1 MAKKWYVKELSKLTG
16 VSVRTLHHYD
26 NVNLL
31 KPSERLENGYR
42 KYSEEDLLKLQ
53 QIIALKSFGFKLMHI
68 RNILLKNIS
77 LIDNL
82 KNQTIFLKG
91 KAKSLYTTSKDD
103 RLVMHFSDDTSAFDG
118 KKKEALLGKGAVNNQ
133 FNAFIMDHLQNNG
146 IETHHIEVLNNND
159 SLVWNLNMFPVEC
172 VIRNRAS
179 GSICRRLGTEDGLI
193 LESPLFEFF
202 LKDDDLGDPLIN
214 DEHII
219 SFGWATKDQID
230 EMKKLTYKVNSV
242 LKELFINSGLILVD
256 FKVEFGVNGNGT
268 ILLAD
273 EFTPDGC
280 RLWDSETL
288 KKMDKDRFRQGLG
301 DVVESYHQVADRL
314 GMNIIVD

>member
-1 MAKKWYVKELSKLTG
+1 MDKIKEIT
-16 VSVRTLHHYD
+16 
-26 NVNLL
+26 
-31 KPSERLENGYR
+31 
-42 KYSEEDLLKLQ
+42 
-53 QIIALKSFGFKLMHI
+53 
-68 RNILLKNIS
+68 
-77 LIDNL
+77 
-82 KNQTIFLKG
+82 KG

-159 SLVWNLNMFPVEC
+159 SLVWNLNMFPIEC

-314 GMNIIVD
+314 CMNIIVD

>member
-1 MAKKWYVKELSKLTG
+1 MEKIKEIT
-16 VSVRTLHHYD
+16 
-26 NVNLL
+26 
-31 KPSERLENGYR
+31 
-42 KYSEEDLLKLQ
+42 
-53 QIIALKSFGFKLMHI
+53 
-68 RNILLKNIS
+68 
-77 LIDNL
+77 
-82 KNQTIFLKG
+82 KG
-91 KAKSLYTTSKDD
+91 KAKSLFTTSNDNQ
-103 RLVMHFSDDTSAFDG
+103 LVMHFSDDTSAFDG

-133 FNAFIMDHLQNNG
+133 FNAFIMDHLEKSG
-146 IETHHIEVLNNND
+146 VETHHIEVLNNND
-159 SLVWNLNMFPVEC
+159 SLVHKLDMFPIEC

-193 LESPLFEFF
+193 LENPLFEFF

-219 SFGWATKDQID
+219 SFGWANKEQIIQ
-230 EMKKLTYKVNSV
+230 MKELTYKVNTI
-242 LKELFINSGLILVD
+242 LKDLFINSNLILVD
-256 FKVEFGVNGNGT
+256 FKVEFGVSAEGK

>member
-1 MAKKWYVKELSKLTG
+1 MDKIKEIT
-16 VSVRTLHHYD
+16 
-26 NVNLL
+26 
-31 KPSERLENGYR
+31 
-42 KYSEEDLLKLQ
+42 
-53 QIIALKSFGFKLMHI
+53 
-68 RNILLKNIS
+68 
-77 LIDNL
+77 
-82 KNQTIFLKG
+82 KG

-159 SLVWNLNMFPVEC
+159 SLVWNLNMFPIEC

-230 EMKKLTYKVNSV
+230 EMKTLTYKVNTV

-256 FKVEFGVNGNGT
+256 FKVEFGVNSNGT

>member
-1 MAKKWYVKELSKLTG
+1 MEKIKELT
-16 VSVRTLHHYD
+16 
-26 NVNLL
+26 
-31 KPSERLENGYR
+31 
-42 KYSEEDLLKLQ
+42 
-53 QIIALKSFGFKLMHI
+53 
-68 RNILLKNIS
+68 
-77 LIDNL
+77 
-82 KNQTIFLKG
+82 KG
-91 KAKSLYTTSKDD
+91 KAKSLFTTSEEHK
-103 RLVMHFSDDTSAFDG
+103 LVMHFSDDTSAFDG
-118 KKKEALLGKGAVNNQ
+118 KKKEALMGKGAVNNQ
-133 FNAFIMDHLQNNG
+133 FNAFIMEHLEKNG
-146 IETHHIEVLNNND
+146 IDTHHIEVLNNND
-159 SLVWNLNMFPVEC
+159 SLVHKLKMFPIEC

-193 LESPLFEFF
+193 LDNPLFEFF

-219 SFGWATKDQID
+219 SFGWASKNHIEQMKD
-230 EMKKLTYKVNSV
+230 LTYKVNTILS
-242 LKELFINSGLILVD
+242 ELFINSGLILVD
-256 FKVEFGVNGNGT
+256 FKIEFGLSGEK

-314 GMNIIVD
+314 GMNIILD

>member
-1 MAKKWYVKELSKLTG
+1 MDKIKEIT
-16 VSVRTLHHYD
+16 
-26 NVNLL
+26 
-31 KPSERLENGYR
+31 
-42 KYSEEDLLKLQ
+42 
-53 QIIALKSFGFKLMHI
+53 
-68 RNILLKNIS
+68 
-77 LIDNL
+77 
-82 KNQTIFLKG
+82 KG

-146 IETHHIEVLNNND
+146 VETHHIEVLNNND
-159 SLVWNLNMFPVEC
+159 SLVWNLNMFPIEC

-202 LKDDDLGDPLIN
+202 LKDDELGDPLIN

-230 EMKKLTYKVNSV
+230 EMKTLTYKVNTV

-256 FKVEFGVNGNGT
+256 FKVEFGVNSNGT

-301 DVVESYHQVADRL
+301 DVVESYHRVADRL

>member
-1 MAKKWYVKELSKLTG
+1 MEKIKEIT
-16 VSVRTLHHYD
+16 
-26 NVNLL
+26 
-31 KPSERLENGYR
+31 
-42 KYSEEDLLKLQ
+42 
-53 QIIALKSFGFKLMHI
+53 
-68 RNILLKNIS
+68 
-77 LIDNL
+77 
-82 KNQTIFLKG
+82 KG
-91 KAKSLYTTSKDD
+91 KAKSLFTTSNDNQ
-103 RLVMHFSDDTSAFDG
+103 LVMHFSDDTSAFDG

-133 FNAFIMDHLQNNG
+133 FNAFIMDHLENNG
-146 IETHHIEVLNNND
+146 VETHHIEVLNNND
-159 SLVWNLNMFPVEC
+159 SLVHKLDMFPIEC

-193 LESPLFEFF
+193 LENPLFEFF

-219 SFGWATKDQID
+219 SFGWANKDQI
-230 EMKKLTYKVNSV
+230 EKMKELTYKVNTV
-242 LKELFINSGLILVD
+242 LKELFINSNLILVD
-256 FKVEFGVNGNGT
+256 FKVEFGVCSQGK

-280 RLWDSETL
+280 RLWDSKTL

>member
-1 MAKKWYVKELSKLTG
+1 MEKIKEIT
-16 VSVRTLHHYD
+16 
-26 NVNLL
+26 
-31 KPSERLENGYR
+31 
-42 KYSEEDLLKLQ
+42 
-53 QIIALKSFGFKLMHI
+53 
-68 RNILLKNIS
+68 
-77 LIDNL
+77 
-82 KNQTIFLKG
+82 KG
-91 KAKSLYTTSKDD
+91 KAKSLFTTSNDNQ
-103 RLVMHFSDDTSAFDG
+103 LVMHFSDDTSAFDG

-133 FNAFIMDHLQNNG
+133 FNAFIMDHLEKNG
-146 IETHHIEVLNNND
+146 VETHHIEVLNNND
-159 SLVWNLNMFPVEC
+159 SLVHKLDMFPIEC

-193 LESPLFEFF
+193 LENPLFEFF

-219 SFGWATKDQID
+219 SFGWANKDQID
-230 EMKKLTYKVNSV
+230 KMKELTYKVNTV
-242 LKELFINSGLILVD
+242 LKDLFINSDLILVD
-256 FKVEFGVNGNGT
+256 FKVEFGVCSQGK

-280 RLWDSETL
+280 RLWDSQTL

>member
-1 MAKKWYVKELSKLTG
+1 MEKIKEIT
-16 VSVRTLHHYD
+16 
-26 NVNLL
+26 
-31 KPSERLENGYR
+31 
-42 KYSEEDLLKLQ
+42 
-53 QIIALKSFGFKLMHI
+53 
-68 RNILLKNIS
+68 
-77 LIDNL
+77 
-82 KNQTIFLKG
+82 KG
-91 KAKSLYTTSKDD
+91 KAKSLFTTSNEDQ
-103 RLVMHFSDDTSAFDG
+103 LVMHFSDDTSAFDG

-133 FNAFIMDHLQNNG
+133 FNSFIMNHLEKNG
-146 IETHHIEVLNNND
+146 VETHHIEVLNSND
-159 SLVWNLNMFPVEC
+159 SLVKKLDMFPIEC

-193 LESPLFEFF
+193 LENPLFEFF

-219 SFGWATKDQID
+219 SFGWANKDQI
-230 EMKKLTYKVNSV
+230 EKMKELTYKVNTV
-242 LKELFINSGLILVD
+242 LKELFINSNLILVD
-256 FKVEFGVNGNGT
+256 FKVEFGVCSQGK

>member
-1 MAKKWYVKELSKLTG
+1 MEKIKELT
-16 VSVRTLHHYD
+16 
-26 NVNLL
+26 
-31 KPSERLENGYR
+31 
-42 KYSEEDLLKLQ
+42 
-53 QIIALKSFGFKLMHI
+53 
-68 RNILLKNIS
+68 
-77 LIDNL
+77 
-82 KNQTIFLKG
+82 KG
-91 KAKSLYTTSKDD
+91 KAKSLFTTSDNE

-118 KKKEALLGKGAVNNQ
+118 KKKEALLGKGTVNNQ
-133 FNAFIMDHLQNNG
+133 FNAFIMNHLQDNSVD
-146 IETHHIEVLNNND
+146 THHIDILNNND
-159 SLVWNLNMFPVEC
+159 SLVWSLEMFPIEC

-193 LESPLFEFF
+193 LENPLFEFF

-219 SFGWATKDQID
+219 SFDWASREQID
-230 EMKKLTYKVNSV
+230 EMKRLTYRVNS
-242 LKELFINSGLILVD
+242 LLSELFIKSGLILVD
-256 FKVEFGVNGNGT
+256 FKVEFGVSKEGK

-288 KKMDKDRFRQGLG
+288 KKMDKDRFREGLG

>member
-1 MAKKWYVKELSKLTG
+1 MEKIKEIT
-16 VSVRTLHHYD
+16 
-26 NVNLL
+26 
-31 KPSERLENGYR
+31 
-42 KYSEEDLLKLQ
+42 
-53 QIIALKSFGFKLMHI
+53 
-68 RNILLKNIS
+68 
-77 LIDNL
+77 
-82 KNQTIFLKG
+82 KG
-91 KAKSLYTTSKDD
+91 KAKSLFTTSNDD
-103 RLVMHFSDDTSAFDG
+103 QLVMHFSDDTSAFDG

-133 FNAFIMDHLQNNG
+133 FNAFIMDHLEKNG
-146 IETHHIEVLNNND
+146 VETHQIEVLNSND
-159 SLVWNLNMFPVEC
+159 SLVYKLDMFPIEC

-179 GSICRRLGTEDGLI
+179 GSICKRLGTEDGLI
-193 LESPLFEFF
+193 LENPLFEFF

-219 SFGWATKDQID
+219 SFGWANKDQI
-230 EMKKLTYKVNSV
+230 EKMKELTYKVNTV
-242 LKELFINSGLILVD
+242 LKELFINSNLILVD
-256 FKVEFGVNGNGT
+256 FKVEFGVCSQGK

>member
-1 MAKKWYVKELSKLTG
+1 MEKIKELT
-16 VSVRTLHHYD
+16 
-26 NVNLL
+26 
-31 KPSERLENGYR
+31 
-42 KYSEEDLLKLQ
+42 
-53 QIIALKSFGFKLMHI
+53 
-68 RNILLKNIS
+68 
-77 LIDNL
+77 
-82 KNQTIFLKG
+82 KG
-91 KAKSLYTTSKDD
+91 KAKSLFTTSDNE

-118 KKKEALLGKGAVNNQ
+118 KKKEALLGKGTVNNQ
-133 FNAFIMDHLQNNG
+133 FNAFIMNHLQDNSVD
-146 IETHHIEVLNNND
+146 THHIDILNNND
-159 SLVWNLNMFPVEC
+159 SLVWSLEMFPIEC

-193 LESPLFEFF
+193 LENPLFEFF

-219 SFGWATKDQID
+219 SFDWASREQID
-230 EMKKLTYKVNSV
+230 EMKRLTYKVNSV
-242 LKELFINSGLILVD
+242 LSELFIKSGLILVD
-256 FKVEFGVNGNGT
+256 FKVEFGVSKEGK

-280 RLWDSETL
+280 RLWDSKTL
-288 KKMDKDRFRQGLG
+288 KKMDKDRFREGLG

>member
-1 MAKKWYVKELSKLTG
+1 MEKIKELT
-16 VSVRTLHHYD
+16 
-26 NVNLL
+26 
-31 KPSERLENGYR
+31 
-42 KYSEEDLLKLQ
+42 
-53 QIIALKSFGFKLMHI
+53 
-68 RNILLKNIS
+68 
-77 LIDNL
+77 
-82 KNQTIFLKG
+82 KG
-91 KAKSLYTTSKDD
+91 KAKSLFTTNDENK
-103 RLVMHFSDDTSAFDG
+103 LVMHFSDDTSAFDG

-133 FNAFIMDHLQNNG
+133 FNAFIMEHLSKNG
-146 IETHHIEVLNNND
+146 IETHHIEVLNSND
-159 SLVWNLNMFPVEC
+159 SLVESLKMFPIEC

-179 GSICRRLGTEDGLI
+179 GSICRRLGTEDGLV

-202 LKDDDLGDPLIN
+202 LKDDELGDPLIN

-219 SFGWATKDQID
+219 SFGWASMDQISQ
-230 EMKKLTYKVNSV
+230 MKDLTYKVNTV
-242 LKELFINSGLILVD
+242 LKELFIKSNLILVD
-256 FKVEFGVNGNGT
+256 FKVEYGVSSQGK

>member
-1 MAKKWYVKELSKLTG
+1 MEKIKEIT
-16 VSVRTLHHYD
+16 
-26 NVNLL
+26 
-31 KPSERLENGYR
+31 
-42 KYSEEDLLKLQ
+42 
-53 QIIALKSFGFKLMHI
+53 
-68 RNILLKNIS
+68 
-77 LIDNL
+77 
-82 KNQTIFLKG
+82 KG
-91 KAKSLYTTSKDD
+91 KAKSLFTTSNDNQ
-103 RLVMHFSDDTSAFDG
+103 LVMHFSDDTSAFDG
-118 KKKEALLGKGAVNNQ
+118 KKKEALLGKGTVNNQ
-133 FNAFIMDHLQNNG
+133 FNAFIMDHLEKNG
-146 IETHHIEVLNNND
+146 VETHHIEVLNNND
-159 SLVWNLNMFPVEC
+159 SLVHKLDMFPIEC

-193 LESPLFEFF
+193 LENPLFEFF

-219 SFGWATKDQID
+219 SFAWANKDQILQ
-230 EMKKLTYKVNSV
+230 MKELTYKVNTI
-242 LKELFINSGLILVD
+242 LKELFINSNLILVD
-256 FKVEFGVNGNGT
+256 FKVEFGVSADGK

>member
-1 MAKKWYVKELSKLTG
+1 MEKLKEIT
-16 VSVRTLHHYD
+16 
-26 NVNLL
+26 
-31 KPSERLENGYR
+31 
-42 KYSEEDLLKLQ
+42 
-53 QIIALKSFGFKLMHI
+53 
-68 RNILLKNIS
+68 
-77 LIDNL
+77 
-82 KNQTIFLKG
+82 KG
-91 KAKSLYTTSKDD
+91 KAKSLFTTSNDNQ
-103 RLVMHFSDDTSAFDG
+103 LVMHFSDDTSAFDG
-118 KKKEALLGKGAVNNQ
+118 KKKEALLGKGTVNNQ
-133 FNAFIMDHLQNNG
+133 FNAFIMDHLEKSG
-146 IETHHIEVLNNND
+146 VETHHIEVLNNND
-159 SLVWNLNMFPVEC
+159 SLVHKLDMFPIEC

-193 LESPLFEFF
+193 LENPLFEFF

-219 SFGWATKDQID
+219 SFGWANKEQIIQ
-230 EMKKLTYKVNSV
+230 MKELTYKVNTI
-242 LKELFINSGLILVD
+242 LRELFINSNLILVD
-256 FKVEFGVNGNGT
+256 FKVEFGVSAEGK

-288 KKMDKDRFRQGLG
+288 KKMDKDRFREGLG

>member
-1 MAKKWYVKELSKLTG
+1 MEKIKELT
-16 VSVRTLHHYD
+16 
-26 NVNLL
+26 
-31 KPSERLENGYR
+31 
-42 KYSEEDLLKLQ
+42 
-53 QIIALKSFGFKLMHI
+53 
-68 RNILLKNIS
+68 
-77 LIDNL
+77 
-82 KNQTIFLKG
+82 KG
-91 KAKSLYTTSKDD
+91 KAKSLFTTTIEEQ
-103 RLVMHFSDDTSAFDG
+103 LIMHFSDDTSAFDG

-133 FNAFIMDHLQNNG
+133 FNAFIMDHLEKSG
-146 IETHHIEVLNNND
+146 VETHHIQIINNND
-159 SLVWNLNMFPVEC
+159 SLVKKLSMFPIEC
-172 VIRNRAS
+172 VIRYRAS
-179 GSICRRLGTEDGLI
+179 GSICRRLGTEDGLV

-219 SFGWATKDQID
+219 SFKWASKDQID
-230 EMKKLTYKVNSV
+230 DMKKLTYKVNAILSD
-242 LKELFINSGLILVD
+242 LFINSGLILVD
-256 FKVEFGVNGNGT
+256 FKVEFGVCSNGR

>member
-1 MAKKWYVKELSKLTG
+1 MDKI
-16 VSVRTLHHYD
+16 
-26 NVNLL
+26 
-31 KPSERLENGYR
+31 
-42 KYSEEDLLKLQ
+42 EE
-53 QIIALKSFGFKLMHI
+53 I
-68 RNILLKNIS
+68 
-77 LIDNL
+77 
-82 KNQTIFLKG
+82 TKG
-91 KAKSLYTTSKDD
+91 KAKSLYTTSSDD
-103 RLVMHFSDDTSAFDG
+103 KLIMHFSDDTSAFDG

-133 FNAFIMDHLQNNG
+133 FNAFIMEHLQDNG
-146 IETHHIEVLNNND
+146 IETHHIEVINKND
-159 SLVWNLNMFPVEC
+159 SLVKKLTMFPIEC
-172 VIRNRAS
+172 VVRNRAS

-193 LESPLFEFF
+193 LKSPLFEFF

-219 SFGWATKDQID
+219 SFGWATKNQID

-256 FKVEFGVNGNGT
+256 FKVEFGVNSNGT

-280 RLWDSETL
+280 RLWDSETH

>member
-1 MAKKWYVKELSKLTG
+1 MEKIKELT
-16 VSVRTLHHYD
+16 
-26 NVNLL
+26 
-31 KPSERLENGYR
+31 
-42 KYSEEDLLKLQ
+42 
-53 QIIALKSFGFKLMHI
+53 
-68 RNILLKNIS
+68 
-77 LIDNL
+77 
-82 KNQTIFLKG
+82 KG
-91 KAKSLYTTSKDD
+91 KAKSLFTTSEEHK
-103 RLVMHFSDDTSAFDG
+103 LVMHFSDDTSAFDG
-118 KKKEALLGKGAVNNQ
+118 KKKEALMGKGAVNNQ
-133 FNAFIMDHLQNNG
+133 FNAFIMEHLEKNG
-146 IETHHIEVLNNND
+146 INTHHIEVLNNND
-159 SLVWNLNMFPVEC
+159 SLVHKLKMFPIEC

-193 LESPLFEFF
+193 LNNPLFEFF

-219 SFGWATKDQID
+219 SFGWASKNHIEQMKD
-230 EMKKLTYKVNSV
+230 LTYKVNTILS
-242 LKELFINSGLILVD
+242 ELFINSGLILVD
-256 FKVEFGVNGNGT
+256 FKIEFGLSGEK

-314 GMNIIVD
+314 GMNIILD

>member
-1 MAKKWYVKELSKLTG
+1 MDKI
-16 VSVRTLHHYD
+16 
-26 NVNLL
+26 
-31 KPSERLENGYR
+31 
-42 KYSEEDLLKLQ
+42 EE
-53 QIIALKSFGFKLMHI
+53 I
-68 RNILLKNIS
+68 
-77 LIDNL
+77 
-82 KNQTIFLKG
+82 TKG
-91 KAKSLYTTSKDD
+91 KAKSLYTTSSDD
-103 RLVMHFSDDTSAFDG
+103 KLIMHFSDDTSAFDG

-133 FNAFIMDHLQNNG
+133 FNAFIMEHLQDNG
-146 IETHHIEVLNNND
+146 IETHHIEVINKND
-159 SLVWNLNMFPVEC
+159 SLVKKLTMFPIEC
-172 VIRNRAS
+172 VVRNRAS

-193 LESPLFEFF
+193 LKSPLFEFF

-219 SFGWATKDQID
+219 SFGWATKNQID

>member
-1 MAKKWYVKELSKLTG
+1 MEKIKEIT
-16 VSVRTLHHYD
+16 
-26 NVNLL
+26 
-31 KPSERLENGYR
+31 
-42 KYSEEDLLKLQ
+42 
-53 QIIALKSFGFKLMHI
+53 
-68 RNILLKNIS
+68 
-77 LIDNL
+77 
-82 KNQTIFLKG
+82 KG
-91 KAKSLYTTSKDD
+91 KAKSLFTTSNDNQ
-103 RLVMHFSDDTSAFDG
+103 LVMHFSDDTSAFDG

-133 FNAFIMDHLQNNG
+133 FNAFIMEHLEKNG
-146 IETHHIEVLNNND
+146 VETHHINVLNSNA
-159 SLVWNLNMFPVEC
+159 SLVYRLDMFPIEC

-193 LESPLFEFF
+193 LENPLFEFF

-219 SFGWATKDQID
+219 SFGWANKDQI
-230 EMKKLTYKVNSV
+230 EKMKELTYKVNTV
-242 LKELFINSGLILVD
+242 LKELFINSNLILVD
-256 FKVEFGVNGNGT
+256 FKVEFGVCSQGK